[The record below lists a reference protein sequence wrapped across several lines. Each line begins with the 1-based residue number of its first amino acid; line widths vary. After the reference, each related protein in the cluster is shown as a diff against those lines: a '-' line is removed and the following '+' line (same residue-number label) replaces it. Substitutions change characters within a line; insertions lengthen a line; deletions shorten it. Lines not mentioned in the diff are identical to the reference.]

1 MCATEAIFCCPT
13 ENSHHLITIKRSS
26 VSQRERIWIRIR
38 NVNFGSGSDPAKS
51 FGSFRIQIRN
61 TDPKVI
67 KWTKKLVPYPIL
79 TSKNAFLIVGLA
91 SLLMVEAG
99 GSGVEGAG
107 GFTSM
112 SSITPGCM
120 ITIGSIFSTT
130 ISTRL
135 LSNIGG
141 LMGGLSRGLVSILR
155 LGKKFHF
162 SSPDETQNQNYSKVG
177 TVTGAETAVQ

>member
-1 MCATEAIFCCPT
+1 M
-13 ENSHHLITIKRSS
+13 R
-26 VSQRERIWIRIR
+26 
-38 NVNFGSGSDPAKS
+38 
-51 FGSFRIQIRN
+51 IRN

-67 KWTKKLVPYPIL
+67 KRRKKLDPHPNL
-79 TSKNAFLIVGLA
+79 TSKNAFLIVGLVSLA

-99 GSGVEGAG
+99 GRGVEGVG

-162 SSPDETQNQNYSKVG
+162 SSPDETQNQNYSKVR
-177 TVTGAETAVQ
+177 TVTGAETSVQ